1 MIMRYIKCIYKRVRI
16 LFDIDEMKHITTDH
30 EKCLGRVRV
39 VKNRMFTFYFVK

>member
-30 EKCLGRVRV
+30 EKNVWVELELWKIECSRSIL
-39 VKNRMFTFYFVK
+39 